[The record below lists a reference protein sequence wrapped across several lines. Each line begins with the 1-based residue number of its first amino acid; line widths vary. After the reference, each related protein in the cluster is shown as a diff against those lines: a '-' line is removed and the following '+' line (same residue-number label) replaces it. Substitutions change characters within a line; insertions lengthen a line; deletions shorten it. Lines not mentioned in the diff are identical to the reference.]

1 MKNYSRRYANE
12 SAVKKALN
20 IDSFRNLSKE
30 KVMQFASMI
39 PYMDKEVALKVIE
52 QFPVY
57 ADFGR
62 AAIEQYTKT
71 CDSILEKN
79 KENQTAV
86 VHGYQTILDALAK
99 KIEKEDLS
107 EEDRKA
113 ITEDMITVAD
123 KIAEADL
130 NNKKFLDRMGN
141 KILLG
146 VGIAFFAVAAAIGVN
161 SNLGT
166 SDIPEL
172 ENDHNNDNDHEDI

>member
-1 MKNYSRRYANE
+1 MKNYPRRYVNE
-12 SAVKKALN
+12 SAVKKALK

-79 KENQTAV
+79 KENQMAV

-130 NNKKFLDRMGN
+130 NNKKFLEKMGHLT
-141 KILLG
+141 LLG
-146 VGIAFFAVAAAIGVN
+146 FGAALVCLTAVLGVN
-161 SNLGT
+161 ANIGGG
-166 SDIPEL
+166 DMPEL
-172 ENDHNNDNDHEDI
+172 EDNSNDDDYEVI

>member
-1 MKNYSRRYANE
+1 MKNYARRYINE
-12 SAVKKALN
+12 NAVKKALK

-39 PYMDKEVALKVIE
+39 PYMDKEVALKIIE

-62 AAIEQYTKT
+62 AAIEQYTKA
-71 CDSILEKN
+71 CDNILEKN
-79 KENQTAV
+79 EENQIAV
-86 VHGYQTILDALAK
+86 IHGYQTILDVLAK

-107 EEDRKA
+107 EEERKA

-130 NNKKFLDRMGN
+130 NNKKFLEKMGHLALWGFGVA
-141 KILLG
+141 IVGLAAVLG
-146 VGIAFFAVAAAIGVN
+146 VNANIDG
-161 SNLGT
+161 
-166 SDIPEL
+166 SDMPEL
-172 ENDHNNDNDHEDI
+172 EDNSNDDDYEVI

>member
-1 MKNYSRRYANE
+1 MKNYPRRYVNE
-12 SAVKKALN
+12 SAVKKALK

-79 KENQTAV
+79 KDNQMAV

-107 EEDRKA
+107 EEERKA

-130 NNKKFLDRMGN
+130 NNKKFLEKMGHLALWGFGVA
-141 KILLG
+141 IVGLAAVLG
-146 VGIAFFAVAAAIGVN
+146 VNANIDG
-161 SNLGT
+161 
-166 SDIPEL
+166 SDMPEL
-172 ENDHNNDNDHEDI
+172 EDNSNDDDYEVI

>member
-1 MKNYSRRYANE
+1 MKNYARRYINE
-12 SAVKKALN
+12 NAVKKALK

-39 PYMDKEVALKVIE
+39 PYMDKEVALKIIE

-62 AAIEQYTKT
+62 AAIEQYTKA
-71 CDSILEKN
+71 CDNILEKN
-79 KENQTAV
+79 EETQIAV
-86 VHGYQTILDALAK
+86 IHGYQTILDVLAK

-107 EEDRKA
+107 EEERKA

-130 NNKKFLDRMGN
+130 NNKKFLEKMGHLALWGFGVA
-141 KILLG
+141 IVGLAAVLG
-146 VGIAFFAVAAAIGVN
+146 VNANIG
-161 SNLGT
+161 G
-166 SDIPEL
+166 SDMPEL
-172 ENDHNNDNDHEDI
+172 EDNSNDDDYEVI

>member
-1 MKNYSRRYANE
+1 MKNYARRYINE
-12 SAVKKALN
+12 NAVKKALK

-62 AAIEQYTKT
+62 AAIEQYTKA
-71 CDSILEKN
+71 CDNILEKN
-79 KENQTAV
+79 EENQMAV
-86 VHGYQTILDALAK
+86 IHGYQTILDVLAK
-99 KIEKEDLS
+99 KIEKEYLS
-107 EEDRKA
+107 EEERKA

-130 NNKKFLDRMGN
+130 NNKKFLEKMGHLALWGFGVA
-141 KILLG
+141 IVGLAAVLG
-146 VGIAFFAVAAAIGVN
+146 VNANIG
-161 SNLGT
+161 G

-172 ENDHNNDNDHEDI
+172 EDNSNDDDYEVI

>member
-1 MKNYSRRYANE
+1 MKNYPRRYVNE
-12 SAVKKALN
+12 SAVKKALK

-79 KENQTAV
+79 KENQMSV

-107 EEDRKA
+107 EEERKA

-130 NNKKFLDRMGN
+130 NNKKFLEKMGHLALWGFGVA
-141 KILLG
+141 IVGLAAVLG
-146 VGIAFFAVAAAIGVN
+146 VNANIG
-161 SNLGT
+161 G
-166 SDIPEL
+166 SDMPEL
-172 ENDHNNDNDHEDI
+172 EDNNNNDDYEVV